1 MPNRTPAPQAPIEP
15 LGDTHLVARMAE
27 RDEAALTALYARHAP
42 TLLAL
47 ARRILS
53 AEADAED
60 VVQETFVQVWRQAA
74 RYDPG
79 RSSVTSWLVLIARSR
94 AIDRLRGR
102 RVAERVVVEAGLADP
117 SPDTSLAGERNVFFA
132 ERGARIRRALQ
143 ALPAEQ
149 REVIELSFFRGLT
162 QNEIALRTGTP
173 LGTVKTR
180 TLLAMKKLRTT
191 LRADLEDLL

>member
-1 MPNRTPAPQAPIEP
+1 MPNRNPAPNAR
-15 LGDTHLVARMAE
+15 LDALRDADLVARMIE
-27 RDEAALTALYARHAP
+27 RDESALETLYSRHAP

-47 ARRILS
+47 SRRILA

-60 VVQETFVQVWRQAA
+60 VVQEAFLQAWRQAS

-102 RVAERVVVEAGLADP
+102 RVAERVAIEAVVSDP
-117 SPDTSLAGERNVFFA
+117 APDTSLTGERNVFFA
-132 ERGARIRRALQ
+132 ERGARIRRALA

-149 REVIELSFFRGLT
+149 QEVIELSFFRGLT
-162 QNEIALRTGTP
+162 QTEIAQRTGTP

-180 TLLAMKKLRTT
+180 TLLAMKKLRAA
-191 LRADLEDLL
+191 LRADLRELL